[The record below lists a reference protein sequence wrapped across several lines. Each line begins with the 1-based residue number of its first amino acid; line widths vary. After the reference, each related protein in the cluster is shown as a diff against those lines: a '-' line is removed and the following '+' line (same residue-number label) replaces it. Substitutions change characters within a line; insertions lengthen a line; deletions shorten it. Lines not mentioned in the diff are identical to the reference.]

1 VRIAVVA
8 AVLCLSMIGLSAAD
22 PAKASIRKDTHIP
35 AGGLGPALHVLARQ
49 YDFQV
54 LYRTEVVGSLRTR
67 GAVGELSSEEALEQL
82 LKGTGLTYRYLDQK
96 TITILPLPTNPP
108 ATVAPPTGSTV
119 SSSPDEYQPQSR
131 SPWYKFLLAQTNER
145 VAAEGVTS
153 GQSESG
159 PSPSPSE
166 SQPTQL
172 EEVLVTANKIAEPS
186 SRVPVSVSTVTGAT
200 LEQQQITNYADLSR
214 AIPNISFTD
223 YGGPGTSN
231 IEIRGISSRAGSSTT
246 GIYLDDVP
254 LSDLNSYETGEAEP
268 RFFDI
273 SRVEVLRGPQGT
285 IYGASS
291 MGGTIH
297 FVSNRPDVDADSVR
311 IHTQLGG
318 TDGGGFNYEA
328 DSVVNVV
335 LQPGVAAMRVG
346 ALYDHESGW
355 IDRVDPNTGY
365 NVTARNINDINT
377 TVVRVAI
384 DWRPNAALTVT
395 PAVFLQRVST
405 GGQDTFGIGLP
416 NFESPALVAQ
426 VARDEYAITSLT
438 FNYDLG
444 FSDLTAVT
452 GYFWRDDDRTM
463 DTTPED
469 SPYIG
474 QLLQQQFGYGGA
486 TISALAAPGNYLAN
500 INQVHQEIRLAS
512 KPPGPDDRWSWIVGL
527 YYSRARTTLVDVEY
541 MPGFNSTF
549 ESLYRTTPLD
559 ALGAAF
565 PNDLVY
571 YAASAFTYSQSA
583 AFGQVAFR
591 LTPALKLTLGA
602 RYEIGRNSL
611 EFTTAGFF
619 GGGSPPPFY
628 GSAKGDAT
636 TPRAALSYDV
646 SPSTMIYASAAEGFR
661 DGGVDRPV
669 PVPLCSADLASLGLT
684 HAPSSYASDSLWSY
698 ELGAKTRALQDSLVV
713 SGALFDIRWS
723 HMQSDI
729 ELPTCT
735 FDFMGNA
742 GSADIKGV
750 ELELSKRFLSHITTT
765 LTGNYTSPKIVEPVP
780 IMGIEK
786 GDHVPGV
793 PYYSIA
799 TSIEY
804 TQAVTSDVQGF
815 LRANGQWIGPS
826 QGVIYHDDPD
836 FHRPPYAVAGAGA
849 GARWRRGELSLFV
862 TNVFN
867 ETKVIQ
873 RPDNAGEEWG
883 ITVRPRTYGLSGT
896 YSF

>member
-1 VRIAVVA
+1 MRIAVVA

-438 FNYDLG
+438 FNYDFG

-486 TISALAAPGNYLAN
+486 TISALPAPGNYLAN

-512 KPPGPDDRWSWIVGL
+512 KPPGPDDRWSWIVGCITRGRVPRW
-527 YYSRARTTLVDVEY
+527 STL
-541 MPGFNSTF
+541 N
-549 ESLYRTTPLD
+549 
-559 ALGAAF
+559 
-565 PNDLVY
+565 
-571 YAASAFTYSQSA
+571 
-583 AFGQVAFR
+583 
-591 LTPALKLTLGA
+591 
-602 RYEIGRNSL
+602 
-611 EFTTAGFF
+611 TAG
-619 GGGSPPPFY
+619 
-628 GSAKGDAT
+628 
-636 TPRAALSYDV
+636 V
-646 SPSTMIYASAAEGFR
+646 
-661 DGGVDRPV
+661 
-669 PVPLCSADLASLGLT
+669 
-684 HAPSSYASDSLWSY
+684 
-698 ELGAKTRALQDSLVV
+698 Q
-713 SGALFDIRWS
+713 FDIRVALS
-723 HMQSDI
+723 HHPPGCIGRRLSQRLGLLRGQRVHVQPVCGVRPGRLQIDAGAQAHARSTLRDRSQQPGVHDRGI
-729 ELPTCT
+729 FWRRLAAAVLWQCEGRRHDT
-735 FDFMGNA
+735 A
-742 GSADIKGV
+742 GSALLRRIAFDDDLCIGGGGI
-750 ELELSKRFLSHITTT
+750 SRWGRRSARARA
-765 LTGNYTSPKIVEPVP
+765 PVQRRP
-780 IMGIEK
+780 RIAGTDSCALLVRVAWTRSGAMSW
-786 GDHVPGV
+786 VPRRARCRTRSSCRAHF
-793 PYYSIA
+793 SIYAGAICRA
-799 TSIEY
+799 TSSFRP
-804 TQAVTSDVQGF
+804 ARSTSWAT
-815 LRANGQWIGPS
+815 RAAPTSKAWS
-826 QGVIYHDDPD
+826 SSS
-836 FHRPPYAVAGAGA
+836 ASA
-849 GARWRRGELSLFV
+849 S
-862 TNVFN
+862 
-867 ETKVIQ
+867 
-873 RPDNAGEEWG
+873 
-883 ITVRPRTYGLSGT
+883 
-896 YSF
+896 